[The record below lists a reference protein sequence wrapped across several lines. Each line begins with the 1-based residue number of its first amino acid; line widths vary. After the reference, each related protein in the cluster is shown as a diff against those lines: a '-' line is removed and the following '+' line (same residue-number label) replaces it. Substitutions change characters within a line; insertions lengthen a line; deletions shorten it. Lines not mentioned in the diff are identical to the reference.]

1 MGATPGCAQGC
12 VGPWG
17 EIYTPSATSETLGPW
32 RPRGSPASLGR
43 TIIALAVI
51 VPQETAAAAAA
62 AVVTHGPPVLPRC
75 QDHYKYWG
83 AGRWFNSF
91 NPHGSPFRG
100 IHRLL

>member
-17 EIYTPSATSETLGPW
+17 EIYTPSAASETLGPW

-51 VPQETAAAAAA
+51 VPQETAAAAA
-62 AVVTHGPPVLPRC
+62 VVTHGPPVLPDAKTIISAR
-75 QDHYKYWG
+75 
-83 AGRWFNSF
+83 GRGGGLT
-91 NPHGSPFRG
+91 HL
-100 IHRLL
+100 ILMAAL